1 MSLLKQGLVF
11 EVQTLPESEE
21 WTRCLHL
28 VAETGGSIGNLSFM
42 LLRGEEQQK
51 LLTAVSIP
59 LLIKTRPTLERLLNK
74 NGGLE
79 LIFRLLMESSHEWH
93 ERAIWSICQ
102 LGKSLKIDPFDVRP
116 LTASV
121 GDLRDYSRLS
131 LEISPKATV
140 SSTVTFELD
149 DGTTIEACR
158 QTLCC
163 RSDVFSAML
172 DGNFSESGKKRVRLK
187 NTSREGLNTLIL
199 AASGKT
205 FECQNIE
212 SLLDAVLLA
221 DKFLMPDLLEM
232 LTEISIDKL
241 SHENFCRVWYWAR
254 KYSCHELKSCCIK
267 SFLIAKTSWSET
279 VRTFRDFNATDAF
292 DEFLGEI
299 REIIVGELCQV

>member
-1 MSLLKQGLVF
+1 
-11 EVQTLPESEE
+11 
-21 WTRCLHL
+21 
-28 VAETGGSIGNLSFM
+28 
-42 LLRGEEQQK
+42 
-51 LLTAVSIP
+51 
-59 LLIKTRPTLERLLNK
+59 
-74 NGGLE
+74 
-79 LIFRLLMESSHEWH
+79 
-93 ERAIWSICQ
+93 
-102 LGKSLKIDPFDVRP
+102 
-116 LTASV
+116 
-121 GDLRDYSRLS
+121 
-131 LEISPKATV
+131 V

-149 DGTTIEACR
+149 DGTTVEACR

-187 NTSREGLNTLIL
+187 NTSRDGLNTLIL
-199 AASGKT
+199 AASGAT
-205 FECQNIE
+205 FEYQSIE

-221 DKFLMPDLLEM
+221 DKFLMPDLLET

-241 SHENFCRVWYWAR
+241 SHENFCRAWCWAR
-254 KYSCHELKSCCIK
+254 KYSCHELRCCCVK